1 VLPGRRGTRRSALV
15 QQRCGDAHAL
25 TGRRQETTVNAG
37 ATGTTD
43 RLPAPAT
50 AEPARRADRGS
61 VIALVVAALL
71 GAAASTYLVVAGTTL
86 GSHLFVEDLWFF
98 ENSEALSPDEL
109 GSTAAKTWNAVALA
123 VWAAAWLL
131 ALVAVRRGVAARW
144 LLLVG
149 GLWSVPLLVGPPLF
163 SGDAYFYTAI
173 GAAVQSGIDPYEF
186 GPGVLGGDWA
196 VRGAE
201 EFWRFEPT
209 PYSPPFVF
217 LLSGL
222 ARLFDKDLI
231 SSFVALRVLSV
242 AAWALS
248 AWVMVKIA
256 RRCGVAADRAVW
268 LGAINPL
275 VLLHVVSAAHNDAL
289 MVALVLVGL
298 WLALCGRPL
307 VGILFCVAAA
317 GIKVIALV
325 AVFVI
330 GVDYARRQTTWPAR
344 LRALVVAGG
353 LGAGAFA
360 LSVQLSG
367 YGWGWLDNL
376 EVPGK
381 ALEPLTPATA
391 LAVTLDAGDPPIDGA
406 RQAFL
411 VAGVVLTLLCTL
423 LLRRWGLAR
432 VMAWVFVIVI
442 VTGSVVWPWY
452 LLWPT
457 MIFAAAGTRS
467 ERVMSV
473 VWSVLLLFA
482 TQPGGQSVLG
492 LLTRPEV
499 DQVVLW
505 VYVAVLVGGIAW
517 ALRSRPWRARQDGV
531 RTP

>member
-1 VLPGRRGTRRSALV
+1 MT
-15 QQRCGDAHAL
+15 
-25 TGRRQETTVNAG
+25 
-37 ATGTTD
+37 TGTTD

-50 AEPARRADRGS
+50 AEPARHADRAS
-61 VIALVVAALL
+61 VVALVVAALL
-71 GAAASTYLVVAGTTL
+71 GAAAATYLVVAGTTL

-98 ENSEALSPDEL
+98 GNSDALSPDEL
-109 GSTAAKTWNAVALA
+109 GDTAAKTWNAVALG

-131 ALVAVRRGVAARW
+131 ALVAVRRGVAARR
-144 LLLVG
+144 LVLVG
-149 GLWSVPLLVGPPLF
+149 IVWSLPLLVGPPLF

-173 GAAVQSGIDPYEF
+173 GAAVQSGVDPYEF
-186 GPGVLGGDWA
+186 GPGILGADWV

-222 ARLFDKDLI
+222 ARVFDKDLI
-231 SSFVALRVLSV
+231 SVFVALRVLSV

-256 RRCGVAADRAVW
+256 RHYGVAANRAVW

-275 VLLHVVSAAHNDAL
+275 VLLHIVSAAHNDAF

-298 WLALCGRPL
+298 WMAVIGRPL
-307 VGILFCVAAA
+307 LGILFCVAAA

-344 LRALVVAGG
+344 LRALAVAGG

-360 LSVQLSG
+360 LCVQLSG

-391 LAVTLDAGDPPIDGA
+391 LAVTIDLDDPPIDGV
-406 RQAFL
+406 RQVAL
-411 VAGVVLTLLCTL
+411 VIGVVATLLFTL
-423 LLRRWGLAR
+423 LLRRWGPVR
-432 VMAWVFVIVI
+432 VTGWVFVVVI
-442 VTGSVVWPWY
+442 LTGSVVWPWY

-467 ERVMSV
+467 ERVMAA

-492 LLTRPEV
+492 LLSRPEV
-499 DQVVLW
+499 EQVVLW

-517 ALRSRPWRARQDGV
+517 ALRSRPWRARQDGAL
-531 RTP
+531 TP